1 MNRKLRQQNRAR
13 SRRFF
18 NSTMSKNDEV
28 APHHFILAPP
38 EPGIYVSLINNHQI
52 IVENVLQ
59 DALERYQVVI
69 KPFDEGE
76 QDWNTILSEM
86 EWGALN
92 HMYLYQLKSQ
102 EAA

>member
-1 MNRKLRQQNRAR
+1 MNRKLRQQHRAR
-13 SRRFF
+13 ARNLFYSKM
-18 NSTMSKNDEV
+18 NKNDDIERQ
-28 APHHFILAPP
+28 HFILAPP
-38 EPGIYVSLINNHQI
+38 EPGIYVSLINNHRL
-52 IVENVLQ
+52 IVDNVLQ

-69 KPFDEGE
+69 KPFYDNE
-76 QDWNTILSEM
+76 QDWDTTLSEM